1 MSTPPSSA
9 AMMGREYYVVDSFTT
24 TPGAGNPAA
33 VVLLPENTDDKSKE
47 TTTWMQTVAAEFN
60 LSETAFCWPCRSKEA
75 SSKEQEEQHWNIR
88 YYTPTVEV
96 PLCGHATLASAAVL
110 YQTLPDHKSQT
121 VFHAREDQLI
131 MELAM
136 DDDDDT
142 PTPTPTSSNVT
153 NISMDFPLKPPR
165 ELTTPEEQS
174 AVQSMLQSAFSHV
187 DLELEPPLYAGISD
201 TGDVLIE
208 LTPKIFQSIGYN
220 NKGGSTINYQAFL
233 EWDGYSRG
241 VIVCCICEDESS
253 DFLSRFFGPKAGINE
268 DPVTGSAHCVLG
280 PYFAQKLDKK
290 RLIGKQP
297 SERGGIVECLV
308 TPKTI
313 RLTGPAVTTMS
324 GTLWF

>member
-1 MSTPPSSA
+1 
-9 AMMGREYYVVDSFTT
+9 
-24 TPGAGNPAA
+24 
-33 VVLLPENTDDKSKE
+33 
-47 TTTWMQTVAAEFN
+47 
-60 LSETAFCWPCRSKEA
+60 
-75 SSKEQEEQHWNIR
+75 
-88 YYTPTVEV
+88 
-96 PLCGHATLASAAVL
+96 LASAAVL

-136 DDDDDT
+136 DDDT
-142 PTPTPTSSNVT
+142 PSTSSSSSSSNIT
-153 NISMDFPLKPPR
+153 KISMDFPLKPPR

-174 AVQSMLQSAFSHV
+174 AVQTMLESAFSNV
-187 DLELEPPLYAGISD
+187 DLEPPLYAGISD

-208 LTPKIFQSIGYN
+208 LTPKTFQSLGY
-220 NKGGSTINYQAFL
+220 KGSINYQAFL
-233 EWDGYSRG
+233 EWDGYTRG